1 MKFIPTN
8 KEIKATPTVPD
19 EDGTS
24 SAPVFHIL
32 RENTIPKIK
41 DTKPNIND
49 INFISGFLKQYS

>member
-1 MKFIPTN
+1 MKLIPTN
-8 KEIKATPTVPD
+8 NEIKATPTVPD

-24 SAPVFHIL
+24 PTPVFHTL
-32 RENTIPKIK
+32 SENIIPKVK